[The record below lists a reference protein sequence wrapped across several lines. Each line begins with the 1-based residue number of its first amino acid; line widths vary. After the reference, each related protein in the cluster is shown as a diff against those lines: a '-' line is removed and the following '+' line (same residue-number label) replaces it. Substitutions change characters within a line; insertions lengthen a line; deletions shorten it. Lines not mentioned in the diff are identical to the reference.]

1 VDRIVGQLAGHGV
14 LLAFGLSAG
23 TGTGTAGEVGV
34 GGGLL
39 GGGVVGGGLLGGGVV
54 GGGLLGGGVVGG
66 GLLGG
71 GLIDGCGGGLRN
83 TCDDGILLLGVLS
96 ALVGVALP
104 WVADGALEPTGLPE
118 ALVLPGPLPWLELLV
133 LEWLA
138 FSSPIVARS

>member
-1 VDRIVGQLAGHGV
+1 VDQTVGQLAGQGV

-23 TGTGTAGEVGV
+23 TGAAGEVGV

-39 GGGVVGGGLLGGGVV
+39 GGGLL
-54 GGGLLGGGVVGG
+54 GG

-71 GLIDGCGGGLRN
+71 GLLGGGLVAGGLVAGGLVGDDGGGGDGLRN
-83 TCDDGILLLGVLS
+83 TCDEGILLLGVLS

-118 ALVLPGPLPWLELLV
+118 PLVLPGPLP
-133 LEWLA
+133 
-138 FSSPIVARS
+138 